1 MSAFDPKRTLVPK
14 EKGVR
19 NRPHL
24 AGTVRRRIEFYPK
37 VGGAMEAP
45 MKQEIAVIFLLW
57 FALQVPLAIFIGK
70 CIDFGM
76 KRETPSSELEV
87 RQDLI

>member
-1 MSAFDPKRTLVPK
+1 
-14 EKGVR
+14 
-19 NRPHL
+19 
-24 AGTVRRRIEFYPK
+24 
-37 VGGAMEAP
+37 